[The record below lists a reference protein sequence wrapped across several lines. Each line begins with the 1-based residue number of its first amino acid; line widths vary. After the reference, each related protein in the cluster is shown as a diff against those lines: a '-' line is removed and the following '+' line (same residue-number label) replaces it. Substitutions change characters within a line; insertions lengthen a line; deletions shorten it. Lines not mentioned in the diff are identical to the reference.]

1 MESEET
7 IKRLLR
13 EQASSGKR
21 ASEYCAER
29 GVDPSKFYEWRRREK
44 RAAQRTEVPEAR
56 FRAVVSGEKI
66 TLELS
71 NGRIIK
77 VLREE
82 LSYVLEELSR

>member
-1 MESEET
+1 MESEAM

-21 ASEYCAER
+21 ASEYCVER
-29 GVDPSKFYEWRRREK
+29 GIDPAKFYEWRRREK
-44 RAAQRTEVPEAR
+44 RAEQQAEVPGAR
-56 FRAVVSGEKI
+56 FSAVVRGEKV

-71 NGRIIK
+71 SGRIIK

-82 LSYVLEELSR
+82 LSLVLEELSR